1 MIRNESRQQRAKL
14 AKLLESTILA
24 ERTAA
29 HCYRNF
35 DEDLVPNYI
44 DEKTGR
50 KFY

>member
-1 MIRNESRQQRAKL
+1 VIRNESKQRRAKI

-29 HCYRNF
+29 HCYRSFEEN
-35 DEDLVPNYI
+35 LVPNYT